1 MNLLPLNEK
10 DVVSLVK
17 FENEKMN
24 NLISK
29 LSKYSPLK
37 LKFSLIIFRNADTQ
51 VLRIF
56 FEK

>member
-1 MNLLPLNEK
+1 MN
-10 DVVSLVK
+10 
-17 FENEKMN
+17 
-24 NLISK
+24 SK

-56 FEK
+56 FLKSKPSNRKVSVRQAVDCPFQLF